1 MVVVVSP
8 SSGRLLLLLL
18 LLHRKSLR
26 KLMGKSE
33 VSRCCGMAMASGGLP
48 DALSQSLVK
57 LMSSRRG

>member
-8 SSGRLLLLLL
+8 SSGRLLLL